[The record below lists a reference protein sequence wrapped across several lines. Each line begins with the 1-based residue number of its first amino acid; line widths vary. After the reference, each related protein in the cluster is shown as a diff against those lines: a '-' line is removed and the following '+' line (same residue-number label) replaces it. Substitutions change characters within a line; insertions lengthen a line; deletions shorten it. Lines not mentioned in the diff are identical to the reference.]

1 MINVEITIN
10 GFKEARYNF
19 FKTRYEMDV
28 VYKIGAAFLLA
39 ALTGIMAQMRF
50 YLPFTPVP
58 ITGQVFPALLAG
70 FVLGKYYGGLSQFLY
85 AALGGLGLTW
95 FAPKAGQAAFTSGGM
110 NVLLG
115 PTGGYIAGFI
125 AASFLIGHL
134 TDTYVGARKIKAQ
147 LVIMLAG
154 VAVIYTIGAIQF
166 YNFAKTNPPLQN
178 WVMSSLGTNTFGLHE
193 TLSAAVLPFIPG
205 DIVKAV
211 AAAAFGTAILP
222 KKPFAEEKDAA

>member
-1 MINVEITIN
+1 M
-10 GFKEARYNF
+10 
-19 FKTRYEMDV
+19 
-28 VYKIGAAFLLA
+28 
-39 ALTGIMAQMRF
+39 
-50 YLPFTPVP
+50 
-58 ITGQVFPALLAG
+58 
-70 FVLGKYYGGLSQFLY
+70 
-85 AALGGLGLTW
+85 
-95 FAPKAGQAAFTSGGM
+95 
-110 NVLLG
+110 LLG

-125 AASFLIGHL
+125 VASFLIGHL

-166 YNFAKTNPPLQN
+166 YNFTKTNPPLQN
-178 WVMSSLGTNTFGLHE
+178 WVMTSLGTNTFGLRE

-211 AAAAFGTAILP
+211 AAAALGTAILP